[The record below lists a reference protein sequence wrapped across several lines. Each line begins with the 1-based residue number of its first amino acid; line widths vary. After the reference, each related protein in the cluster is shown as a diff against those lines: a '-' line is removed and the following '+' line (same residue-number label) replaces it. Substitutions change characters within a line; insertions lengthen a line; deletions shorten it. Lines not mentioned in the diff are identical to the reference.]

1 MKIIDWNTVNDDE
14 KKALLKRPS
23 AQNEALSAQ
32 VKKIISTVKK
42 DGDSALL
49 AFSQQYDNAALT
61 SLRVSD
67 DEFNEAEQCVK
78 YSALES
84 IQIAIQRIENYQRQC
99 RPKEIMVDTQDG
111 IVCRRIPT
119 PIVRVGLYVPG
130 GTAPLLSTLMML
142 AIPANIAGCKTRV
155 MCTPPNSQGKIN
167 PMLLVTAK
175 SCGIDA
181 IYKVG
186 GAQAIAALAYGTESI
201 PPVDKIVGPGNAWVT
216 KAKQIVAAEN
226 AVSIDMPAGPSEV
239 LVIADENANPEFVA
253 SDLLS
258 QAEHGEDSQVILLST
273 SDQLA
278 QSVAR
283 SIASQLVALPRKSI
297 AEKALNNSRL
307 IVVQNLAQAFKLSN
321 DYAPEHLILQVNEA
335 SSYVEKIENA
345 GAVFIGKWT
354 PESMGDYINGANHVL
369 PTEGFATRL
378 SGLSVADFMKYISIQ
393 EVSQQGLKALGP
405 AAMQLADIEGLT
417 AHKKA
422 IESRLDMMGREN
434 P

>member
-1 MKIIDWNTVNDDE
+1 
-14 KKALLKRPS
+14 
-23 AQNEALSAQ
+23 
-32 VKKIISTVKK
+32 
-42 DGDSALL
+42 
-49 AFSQQYDNAALT
+49 
-61 SLRVSD
+61 
-67 DEFNEAEQCVK
+67 
-78 YSALES
+78 
-84 IQIAIQRIENYQRQC
+84 
-99 RPKEIMVDTQDG
+99 
-111 IVCRRIPT
+111 
-119 PIVRVGLYVPG
+119 
-130 GTAPLLSTLMML
+130 
-142 AIPANIAGCKTRV
+142 

-175 SCGIDA
+175 RCGIDT

-201 PPVDKIVGPGNAWVT
+201 PPVDKIVGPGNACVT

-226 AVSIDMPAGPSEV
+226 VVSIDMPAGPSEV
-239 LVIADENANPEFVA
+239 LVIADENADPEFVA

-278 QSVAR
+278 HNVAR
-283 SIASQLVALPRKSI
+283 SIASQLTMLSRQSI

-307 IVVQNLAQAFKLSN
+307 IVVRDLAQAFKISN
-321 DYAPEHLILQVNEA
+321 DYAPEHLILQIEEA

-378 SGLSVADFMKYISIQ
+378 SGLSVADFMKYISVQ

-422 IESRLDMMGREN
+422 IESRLEMMGREK